1 MNRSNLKTKKL
12 IPTLEVKPGEK
23 NNIIYQ
29 NEDSEKCLICL
40 LKEEIPGKERHAK
53 YPVWK
58 ALQIENWGHVFGNT
72 GLGQAEKINRFFCLQ
87 MWRLQN

>member
-1 MNRSNLKTKKL
+1 MDRSHLKPKKL

-23 NNIIYQ
+23 NNLINQ

-53 YPVWK
+53 YPIWK
-58 ALQIENWGHVFGNT
+58 ALQMET
-72 GLGQAEKINRFFCLQ
+72 GDMFMAVQAWDKLKR
-87 MWRLQN
+87 